1 MACDHVDIEAE
12 RQERLPKIMAGGRQK
27 ARLRIVRPRV
37 VDDCLVAGTG
47 ATHEQSW
54 PAVLAQRTG
63 WTVVSAGVPGDTSE
77 AALLETHRPDA
88 LIIAVGGNDF
98 LRNVPP
104 DHTRAQLEEMT
115 RLSRSAATRVAIMA
129 VPRVSAAG
137 SMFGTLS
144 DHALFAEFAQARGV
158 VLVPGAIAGG
168 GLSRTA
174 LRSDRIHANGYAYM
188 AAQTHEALV
197 RHGRPRCGEAR
208 ATNAAPFYKRI
219 GMNGRCPCPRP
230 YGKTA

>member
-168 GLSRTA
+168 GGGGVVAHGVALGPHSRKRVRVHGGA
-174 LRSDRIHANGYAYM
+174 DPRGVGAPR
-188 AAQTHEALV
+188 AASMRGSASH
-197 RHGRPRCGEAR
+197 
-208 ATNAAPFYKRI
+208 
-219 GMNGRCPCPRP
+219 
-230 YGKTA
+230 